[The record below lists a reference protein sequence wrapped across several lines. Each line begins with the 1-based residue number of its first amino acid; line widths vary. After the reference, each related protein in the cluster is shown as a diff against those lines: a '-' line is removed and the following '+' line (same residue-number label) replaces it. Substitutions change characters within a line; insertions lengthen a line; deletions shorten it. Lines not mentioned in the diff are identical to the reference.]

1 MTVRFAAC
9 LLVLIALL
17 ACIRLGAGE
26 APEATPATP
35 AVDDGSLFVNE
46 TKQYVAR
53 LTEQRN
59 QMRDENETLRSRQ
72 GLLLIYGTLLTLLAG
87 WMMFRALAR
96 RPATGKQ
103 DEPGTNPFPVATAV
117 TVRKNATITIRNGS
131 TQQAEV
137 VEQIKTRHA
146 YARSETGSH
155 VKPATRIERRETAR
169 ETAKVPAATPA
180 PARPVI
186 APELDPATPVLHTP
200 TKRHLATSTVAKA
213 PATVRIEQKS
223 DRLETVDVAV
233 KPGTGTVRKTS
244 SNSSSL

>member
-1 MTVRFAAC
+1 MSLRLVTC
-9 LLVLIALL
+9 LFVMIGVTT
-17 ACIRLGAGE
+17 CTQVGAGE
-26 APEATPATP
+26 APESAAATP

-72 GLLLIYGTLLTLLAG
+72 GLLLVYGTLLTLLAG

-103 DEPGTNPFPVATAV
+103 DEPGTNPFPVATTV

-137 VEQIKTRHA
+137 VDQIKTRHA

-155 VKPATRIERRETAR
+155 VKPATRIERRETA
-169 ETAKVPAATPA
+169 KVPAATPA
-180 PARPVI
+180 PARLVI
-186 APELDPATPVLHTP
+186 APELDPATPVMHTP
-200 TKRHLATSTVAKA
+200 TKRHLATSSVAKA